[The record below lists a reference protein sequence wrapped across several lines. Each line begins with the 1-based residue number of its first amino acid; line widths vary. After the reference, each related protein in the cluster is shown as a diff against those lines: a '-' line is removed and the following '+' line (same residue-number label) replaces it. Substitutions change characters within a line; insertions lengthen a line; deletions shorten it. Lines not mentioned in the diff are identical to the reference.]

1 MPKYVVDADG
11 EIVDD
16 PITLE
21 PIPEEFAVELN
32 SKTYDARSLM
42 DMVRSGIDTVPHSRR
57 KLTERNLRAIRSHFK
72 EEAFRQAVMDD
83 DVAEAERIAREAP
96 RVVASS
102 AGALL
107 LHIAVERGSVRM
119 ASLLLNHGANPNVRD
134 EDGMTPLHALFFQAD
149 PPLTPRTANAIAD
162 RLVMAGAAVNARASD
177 GRTPLY
183 YAVTYYARTGS
194 IRPVEILVNA
204 GARVSRDVLGNSEFS
219 VVRLLDDAKRKAL
232 LKILAPNALSKLRYA
247 FLWRR

>member
-42 DMVRSGIDTVPHSRR
+42 TMVRSGIDTVPHSRR
-57 KLTERNLRAIRSHFK
+57 TLTERNLRAIRSHFK

-83 DVAEAERIAREAP
+83 DVAEAERLARETP
-96 RVVASS
+96 RVVASA

-107 LHIAVERGSVRM
+107 HVAVERGSVRM
-119 ASLLLNHGANPNVRD
+119 TSLLLDHGANPNVRD
-134 EDGMTPLHALFFQAD
+134 EDGMTPLHALFFHAD
-149 PPLTPRTANAIAD
+149 PPLPPRTANAIAD

-183 YAVTYYARTGS
+183 YAVTYCARTGS

-219 VVRLLDDAKRKAL
+219 VVRLLDDAKRRAL
-232 LKILAPNALSKLRYA
+232 LKILAPNALAKLRYA
-247 FLWRR
+247 FLWR